1 MFLLDIILFIV
12 LVHSSLCSETIVSSI
27 RGGYVPQADGIGGDY
42 YEKFQLDYGII
53 DDTRV
58 AGATRGLIQGG
69 KLLSLPESD
78 PFLKWINEHLEKGPE
93 ETNGRIKPYYVS
105 ERALF
110 YLFCN
115 IFCKSTKLLLGRRF
129 WQ

>member
-42 YEKFQLDYGII
+42 YEKFQLDYGIV

-110 YLFCN
+110 TYFTIYFVSLQN
-115 IFCKSTKLLLGRRF
+115 YY
-129 WQ
+129 